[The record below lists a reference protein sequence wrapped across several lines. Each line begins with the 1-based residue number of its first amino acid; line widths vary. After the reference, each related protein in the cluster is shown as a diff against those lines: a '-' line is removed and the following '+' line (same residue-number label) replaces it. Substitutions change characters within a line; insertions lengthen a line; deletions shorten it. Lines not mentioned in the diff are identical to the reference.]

1 MPHMDHNK
9 PKDGAG
15 NRLAQVVMGVDEP
28 SAFDDMIGQ
37 RIKNKLIQ
45 YAYEKGYEGTQEQL
59 LESIMMLNTV
69 IQITRQSIVDVIEA
83 EVEMLATRD
92 ESTLPAHLSF
102 MAGILHAQDMVA
114 HGQTMM
120 GSIDLE

>member
-1 MPHMDHNK
+1 MSYLDHNK
-9 PKDGAG
+9 SKDGAR
-15 NRLAQVVMGVDEP
+15 NRMAQVVMGIDEP

-45 YAYEKGYEGTQEQL
+45 YAYEKGYEGSHEQL
-59 LESIMMLNTV
+59 LESILMLNNV
-69 IQITRQSIVDVIEA
+69 IQITRKSIVDVIEA

>member
-1 MPHMDHNK
+1 MSHMDHNK
-9 PKDGAG
+9 PKDGAR

-37 RIKNKLIQ
+37 RIKNKLIK
-45 YAYEKGYEGTQEQL
+45 YAYDKNYEGTHEQL

>member
-1 MPHMDHNK
+1 M
-9 PKDGAG
+9 
-15 NRLAQVVMGVDEP
+15 VMGVSEP

-45 YAYEKGYEGTQEQL
+45 YAYDKGYEGTHEQL
-59 LESIMMLNTV
+59 LESILMLNTV
-69 IQITRQSIVDVIEA
+69 IQIARQSIVDVIEA

>member
-1 MPHMDHNK
+1 MSHMDHNK
-9 PKDGAG
+9 PKDGAR
-15 NRLAQVVMGVDEP
+15 NRLAQMVMGVDEP

-45 YAYEKGYEGTQEQL
+45 YAYDKNYEGTHEQL

>member
-1 MPHMDHNK
+1 MSYLDHNK
-9 PKDGAG
+9 PKDGAR
-15 NRLAQVVMGVDEP
+15 NRMAQVVMGIDEP

-45 YAYEKGYEGTQEQL
+45 YAYEKGYEGSHEQL
-59 LESIMMLNTV
+59 LESILMLNNV
-69 IQITRQSIVDVIEA
+69 IQITRQSIVDIMQA
-83 EVEMLATRD
+83 EVEMLAARD
-92 ESTLPAHLSF
+92 ESKLPAHLTF
-102 MAGILHAQDMVA
+102 MAGILHGQDMVE